1 MSLKNSINK
10 IFGKTK
16 QINTQAGYVCGDIF
30 GVAAGAFVGKFF
42 VYIKHDQQDM
52 HFITLPD
59 MSIVIM
65 SHDKF
70 NTGVDN
76 KILEYQETLPEEITQ
91 YCKEQY
97 EKKSDN

>member
-1 MSLKNSINK
+1 MSLKNTINK

-16 QINTQAGYVCGDIF
+16 QDDAPVDHVCGDIF

-42 VYIKHDQQDM
+42 VYIKSDQQDM
-52 HFITLPD
+52 HFILLPD
-59 MSIVIM
+59 MSVVIM
-65 SHDKF
+65 SHERF

-76 KILEYQETLPEEITQ
+76 KVLEYQETLPEEITQ